1 MKKTV
6 LTSLFCIYA
15 FLNQAVAAEDTA
27 VGDIMPENPPAE
39 NKVPAENKPSAA
51 EEIKK
56 DPCERF
62 QRIKPLLR
70 LRSSYG
76 KLSYNYDY
84 DRDNLDIMAARNQ
97 LAEEGM
103 FTAGLSLVDV
113 DWSVSLNTVSRSVGD
128 HICVIPASVDVFIG
142 YRNPVIYISN
152 DLEQGSCPYQVVLRH
167 ERQHQQVNIAVLD
180 YYLPVLKKGF
190 AAELPVL
197 KARALKEGEDT
208 DSVTDDMNAEYAEAV
223 RPLINRFQITL
234 QLEQQRLDNR
244 ENYQYESRLC
254 R

>member
-15 FLNQAVAAEDTA
+15 LLNQAAAAEKTA
-27 VGDIMPENPPAE
+27 VPPADE
-39 NKVPAENKPSAA
+39 TAPAA
-51 EEIKK
+51 EETKK
-56 DPCERF
+56 EKKSDPCRRF
-62 QRIKPLLR
+62 QRLKPVLR

-84 DRDNLDIMAARNQ
+84 DRENLDIMAERSR
-97 LAEEGM
+97 LTEEGM

-113 DWSVSLNTVSRSVGD
+113 DWSVSLNTVSRSVDG
-128 HICVIPASVDVFIG
+128 HICVIPASVDVFVG

-152 DLEQGSCPYQVVLRH
+152 DLERDSCTYQVVLRH
-167 ERQHQQVNIAVLD
+167 ERQHQQVNVSVLD

-190 AAELPVL
+190 EEQLPVL

-208 DSVTDDMNAEYAEAV
+208 DGATDEMNAEYAEAV

>member
-15 FLNQAVAAEDTA
+15 LLNQAAAAEKT
-27 VGDIMPENPPAE
+27 VVPPADE
-39 NKVPAENKPSAA
+39 TAPAA
-51 EEIKK
+51 EETKK
-56 DPCERF
+56 EKKSDPCRRF
-62 QRIKPLLR
+62 QRLKPVLR

-84 DRDNLDIMAARNQ
+84 DRENLDIMAERSR
-97 LAEEGM
+97 LTEEGM

-113 DWSVSLNTVSRSVGD
+113 DWSVSLNTVSRSVDG
-128 HICVIPASVDVFIG
+128 HICVIPASVDVFVG

-152 DLEQGSCPYQVVLRH
+152 DLERDSCTYQVVLRH
-167 ERQHQQVNIAVLD
+167 ERQHQQVNVSVLD

-190 AAELPVL
+190 EEQLPVL
-197 KARALKEGEDT
+197 KARALKEDEDT
-208 DSVTDDMNAEYAEAV
+208 DGATDEMNAEYAEAV

>member
-6 LTSLFCIYA
+6 LTSLFCICA
-15 FLNQAVAAEDTA
+15 FLNRAAAVENVSADTTMPSGLPMEQAAAQ
-27 VGDIMPENPPAE
+27 VQP
-39 NKVPAENKPSAA
+39 V
-51 EEIKK
+51 EEKKK
-56 DPCERF
+56 DPCKRF
-62 QRIKPLLR
+62 HGLKPVLR

-84 DRDNLDIMAARNQ
+84 DRDNLDIMAERNR
-97 LAEEGM
+97 LSEEGM

-113 DWSVSLNTVSRSVGD
+113 DWSVSLNTVSRSVDG

-167 ERQHQQVNIAVLD
+167 ERQHQQVNIVVLD
-180 YYLPVLKKGF
+180 YYLPMLKKGF
-190 AAELPVL
+190 TAELPVL
-197 KARALKEGEDT
+197 KARVVGDDEDT
-208 DSVTDDMNAEYAEAV
+208 DSVTDDMNADYAEAI

>member
-1 MKKTV
+1 MKKTI

-15 FLNQAVAAEDTA
+15 LLNQAAAAENAD
-27 VGDIMPENPPAE
+27 
-39 NKVPAENKPSAA
+39 VPAA
-51 EEIKK
+51 EETTPAAETPVTSDRAKVKK
-56 DPCERF
+56 KSDPCKRF
-62 QRIKPLLR
+62 QGLKPVLR

-84 DRDNLDIMAARNQ
+84 DRDNLDIMAERSR
-97 LAEEGM
+97 LTEEGM

-113 DWSVSLNTVSRSVGD
+113 DWSVSLNTVSRSVEGQ
-128 HICVIPASVDVFIG
+128 ICVIPASVDIFVG
-142 YRNPVIYISN
+142 YRNPVIYIGN
-152 DLEQGSCPYQVVLRH
+152 DLERNSCAYQVVLRH

-190 AAELPVL
+190 EEQLPIL
-197 KARALKEGEDT
+197 KVRALQENEDT
-208 DSVTDDMNAEYAEAV
+208 DGVTDEMNAEYAEAI

>member
-15 FLNQAVAAEDTA
+15 LLNQAAAVEKTA
-27 VGDIMPENPPAE
+27 VPLPDEA
-39 NKVPAENKPSAA
+39 VPSA
-51 EEIKK
+51 EEGKK
-56 DPCERF
+56 EKKSTPCKRF
-62 QRIKPLLR
+62 QGLKPVLR

-84 DRDNLDIMAARNQ
+84 DRENLDIMAERSR
-97 LAEEGM
+97 LTEEGM

-113 DWSVSLNTVSRSVGD
+113 DWSVSLNTVSRSVDG

-152 DLEQGSCPYQVVLRH
+152 DLERDSCTWQVVLRH
-167 ERQHQQVNIAVLD
+167 ERQHQQVNISVLD
-180 YYLPVLKKGF
+180 YYLPILKKGF
-190 AAELPVL
+190 EEQLPLL
-197 KARALKEGEDT
+197 KARVLKENEDT
-208 DSVTDDMNAEYAEAV
+208 DDATDEMNAEYAEAV